1 MTPARL
7 HCLLCRGAAC
17 IRNTAPF
24 AGKGSQSAACPWCTG
39 EPSQPRT
46 CARPPTR
53 PHLPPAPPAPP
64 PPALQAP
71 TRWSRPTSCPATP
84 PRASRAT
91 PPARSSCGAT
101 WCSWRRR
108 CAAYTRRGWRR
119 APPASCPPRC
129 VLVVGWVRGGGGGG
143 GGGRGAR
150 RARARA
156 RARTR
161 DLDAVHAV
169 RTCVHG
175 AGTRGTSTRG
185 TSSRSASLVRR
196 GTSSH
201 PASPAATAPLP
212 PAHPLQVL
220 LTSAGRVRLGS
231 LGVPEVLLESPG
243 YQDVGQVS
251 EPLLIV
257 PPAARLLLAL
267 LPMQARRPAPPA
279 CPRLPSPAVARVHPP
294 THPTHFACLQ
304 LQRGDLSSLGNLVL
318 LLACVGRGAA
328 PSLEYLTTHFSR
340 EFCHIVAG
348 LLASAEGGLGLAPL
362 DGCADGWL
370 HSSRGT
376 LGVLPRLALC
386 LLASLA
392 SQPARLASQPLLL
405 QAADTVSCSP
415 ATAPRP
421 LPARLQAAGLPAVRR
436 CWARWGTG
444 WWTRWTRLPSTGVCA
459 PDHLLARRTLRVP
472 PRGCQGLSVWGAGV
486 S

>member
-1 MTPARL
+1 MSHHSPALVLAHPHAHTFLLPLLPLHPLPCRRL
-7 HCLLCRGAAC
+7 HAGAGPHPAQPHLPGPHAQPRQRGAAVELPGAAGVGAALHT
-17 IRNTAPF
+17 RAGAGGAP
-24 AGKGSQSAACPWCTG
+24 
-39 EPSQPRT
+39 RL
-46 CARPPTR
+46 
-53 PHLPPAPPAPP
+53 PH
-64 PPALQAP
+64 ALQGVC
-71 TRWSRPTSCPATP
+71 WWWGGC
-84 PRASRAT
+84 
-91 PPARSSCGAT
+91 
-101 WCSWRRR
+101 
-108 CAAYTRRGWRR
+108 
-119 APPASCPPRC
+119 
-129 VLVVGWVRGGGGGG
+129 GGGGG
-143 GGGRGAR
+143 GGGRG
-150 RARARA
+150 ARARA